1 MNRIITGALLSV
13 ALAGAAFAAS
23 APAATSAKPSTPAP
37 AATAAAAPAAP
48 AATMPA
54 PAPTPDYAAQCKSLG
69 EQWTAAAD
77 AHKTDKSFAQA
88 KSGATKAERN
98 CKSTKA
104 AAQKKGVSQYEAA
117 LKLLG
122 VTTTP

>member
-1 MNRIITGALLSV
+1 MNRIFTGALLSV
-13 ALAGAAFAAS
+13 ALVGAAFAAS
-23 APAATSAKPSTPAP
+23 APASTSKPATP
-37 AATAAAAPAAP
+37 AATP
-48 AATMPA
+48 AATTTAPATTTTPA

-69 EQWTAAAD
+69 EQWTTAAD

-104 AAQKKGVSQYEAA
+104 SAQKKGVSQYEAA

-122 VTTTP
+122 VTATP

>member
-23 APAATSAKPSTPAP
+23 APATTSSKPATAAAP
-37 AATAAAAPAAP
+37 AAAAPAAP
-48 AATMPA
+48 AATTPA

-69 EQWTAAAD
+69 EQWTTAAE
-77 AHKTDKSFAQA
+77 AHKTDKAFAQA

-122 VTTTP
+122 VTATP

>member
-23 APAATSAKPSTPAP
+23 TPAATSTKPVTPAP
-37 AATAAAAPAAP
+37 VVVAPATPAAP
-48 AATMPA
+48 ATMPA
-54 PAPTPDYAAQCKSLG
+54 PKPDYAAECKSLG
-69 EQWTAAAD
+69 TQWTGAVD
-77 AHKTDKSFAQA
+77 AHKTDKTFAQA

-104 AAQKKGVSQYEAA
+104 AAQKKGVGQYEAA

-122 VTTTP
+122 VTATP

>member
-23 APAATSAKPSTPAP
+23 APVTTTTKPVVAAP
-37 AATAAAAPAAP
+37 AATAPAAP
-48 AATMPA
+48 VVTT
-54 PAPTPDYAAQCKSLG
+54 PAPTPDFAAQCKSLG
-69 EQWTAAAD
+69 EQWKTAAD
-77 AHKTDKSFAQA
+77 AHKTDKTFAQA

-104 AAQKKGVSQYEAA
+104 ATEKKGVTQYEAA

-122 VTTTP
+122 VTATP

>member
-23 APAATSAKPSTPAP
+23 APATGGKPETAAP
-37 AATAAAAPAAP
+37 AATAPAAP
-48 AATMPA
+48 AATPA

-69 EQWTAAAD
+69 DQWTAAAD
-77 AHKTDKSFAQA
+77 AHKTDKKFAQA
-88 KSGATKAERN
+88 QSGATKAERN

-104 AAQKKGVSQYEAA
+104 SAQKKGVSQYQAA

-122 VTTTP
+122 VTATP

>member
-23 APAATSAKPSTPAP
+23 APATTTTKPAAAP
-37 AATAAAAPAAP
+37 AAAAAPAVTTP
-48 AATMPA
+48 T
-54 PAPTPDYAAQCKSLG
+54 PAPTPDFAAQCKSLG
-69 EQWTAAAD
+69 EQWKTAAD
-77 AHKTDKSFAQA
+77 AHKTDKAFAQA

-104 AAQKKGVSQYEAA
+104 ATEKKGVSQYEAA

-122 VTTTP
+122 VTATP

>member
-23 APAATSAKPSTPAP
+23 APATTTKPVVAAP
-37 AATAAAAPAAP
+37 AVAAPAAP
-48 AATMPA
+48 AVTTPA
-54 PAPTPDYAAQCKSLG
+54 PMPAPTPDFAAQCKSLG
-69 EQWTAAAD
+69 EQWKTAAD
-77 AHKTDKSFAQA
+77 AHKTDKTFAQA

-104 AAQKKGVSQYEAA
+104 ATAKKGVTQYEAA

-122 VTTTP
+122 VTATP

>member
-23 APAATSAKPSTPAP
+23 APATGGKPETAAP
-37 AATAAAAPAAP
+37 AAAAAPAAP
-48 AATMPA
+48 AAT

-69 EQWTAAAD
+69 DQWTAAAD
-77 AHKTDKSFAQA
+77 AHKTDKKFAQA
-88 KSGATKAERN
+88 QSGATKAERN

-104 AAQKKGVSQYEAA
+104 SAQKKGVSQYQAA

-122 VTTTP
+122 VTATP

>member
-1 MNRIITGALLSV
+1 MNRSITGALLSV

-23 APAATSAKPSTPAP
+23 APANNAKPATPAATPATTTATATTTPAPTPAP
-37 AATAAAAPAAP
+37 A
-48 AATMPA
+48 
-54 PAPTPDYAAQCKSLG
+54 PDYAAQCKSLG
-69 EQWTAAAD
+69 GQWTAAVD
-77 AHKTDKSFAQA
+77 AHKMDKNFAQA

-104 AAQKKGVSQYEAA
+104 SVEKKGVSQYEAA

-122 VTTTP
+122 VTATP

>member
-23 APAATSAKPSTPAP
+23 APATTTTTKP
-37 AATAAAAPAAP
+37 ATAAAPAAAPAPAAP
-48 AATMPA
+48 AATTPA
-54 PAPTPDYAAQCKSLG
+54 PAPDFAAQCTSLG
-69 EQWTAAAD
+69 EQWKTAAE
-77 AHKTDKSFAQA
+77 AHKTDKAFAQA

-122 VTTTP
+122 VTATP